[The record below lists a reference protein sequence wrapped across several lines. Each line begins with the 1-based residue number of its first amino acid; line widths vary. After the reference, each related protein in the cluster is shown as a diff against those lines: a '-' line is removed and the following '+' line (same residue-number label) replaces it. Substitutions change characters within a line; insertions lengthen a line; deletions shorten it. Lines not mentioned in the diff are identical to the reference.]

1 MEKKMNTRTVT
12 LIFIVSCIASTIN
25 AEKIFIKNEYKTPVI
40 VILDGNP
47 IRELRTGEEDELTW
61 IPKTIKFQIKFAKE
75 FDTNKIQQE
84 LNKIIN
90 AAKTNPNF
98 VAKITIFGLGNYV
111 TNIQNQPTRPIPTP
125 ELMLFNGTMTNEQ
138 YVNGIMQGK
147 NSAYNQDN
155 VNNVRQLKGHAEEL
169 LQNLKRLQIKGYN
182 APTDDAKKSYMEAG
196 EHPYYALVLGIDDMQ
211 SFINRNSQ
219 KFISD
224 IKANI
229 SIKTKQLANQKA
241 NNKWMLQ

>member
-1 MEKKMNTRTVT
+1 MNIRTIA
-12 LIFIVSCIASTIN
+12 LILIASCIASTIN
-25 AEKIFIKNEYKTPVI
+25 AGKIFIKNDYNVPVI

-47 IRELRTGEEDELTW
+47 IRELRTGEEDELAW
-61 IPKTIKFQIKFAKE
+61 IPKSIKIQIKFTDK

-90 AAKTNPNF
+90 ATKTNPNF
-98 VAKITIFGLGNYV
+98 VAKITIFNLGDYV

-125 ELMLFNGTMTNEQ
+125 ELMLFNGTMTTEQ
-138 YVNGIMQGK
+138 YVMGILQGK
-147 NSAYNQDN
+147 NPAYNQTD

-169 LQNLKRLQIKGYN
+169 LQNINRLQIKGYN
-182 APTDDAKKSYMEAG
+182 ATTADAKKSYIEAG

-229 SIKTKQLANQKA
+229 SMKAKQLANQKA